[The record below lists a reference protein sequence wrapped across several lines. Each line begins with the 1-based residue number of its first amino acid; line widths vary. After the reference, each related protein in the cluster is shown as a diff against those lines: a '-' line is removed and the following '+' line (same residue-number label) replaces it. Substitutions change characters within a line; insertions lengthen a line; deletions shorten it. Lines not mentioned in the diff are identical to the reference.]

1 MTSGYEL
8 PKIAQA
14 PPARDDDN
22 LVNSMKAL
30 RRKRLH
36 RQAFADPSM
45 HRELVKI
52 ESSPVYN
59 ASAELIQAVSSSRG
73 SA

>member
-1 MTSGYEL
+1 MTNSLNFG
-8 PKIAQA
+8 QVTQTA
-14 PPARDDDN
+14 PQRETETLAD
-22 LVNSMKAL
+22 SMKVL
-30 RRKRLH
+30 QRRRLH

-59 ASAELIQAVSSSRG
+59 ARGNLIQAVTSSHG

>member
-1 MTSGYEL
+1 MLNSSDLTQV
-8 PKIAQA
+8 AQA
-14 PPARDDDN
+14 PPQRETENVA
-22 LVNSMKAL
+22 NSMKVL
-30 RRKRLH
+30 QRKRLH
-36 RQAFADPSM
+36 RQAFADPAM

-59 ASAELIQAVSSSRG
+59 ASGNLIQAVTSSHG

>member
-1 MTSGYEL
+1 MTNGHEL
-8 PKIAQA
+8 NRVEQA
-14 PPARDDDN
+14 PPARDDN
-22 LVNSMKAL
+22 LANSMKVL
-30 RRKRLH
+30 KRKRLH

-45 HRELVKI
+45 HRELVRI

-59 ASAELIQAVSSSRG
+59 ASAELIQAVSSSHG

>member
-1 MTSGYEL
+1 MLNSPDLTQV
-8 PKIAQA
+8 AQA
-14 PPARDDDN
+14 PMDTENMA
-22 LVNSMKAL
+22 NSMKVL
-30 RRKRLH
+30 QRKRLH

-59 ASAELIQAVSSSRG
+59 ASGNLIQAVSSSHG